1 MNTVDND
8 YGYKFGNYSVDL
20 NKITRDKP
28 VSEVICLLTDFCDI
42 LKENIIIYNTTKE
55 MYLDIFNC
63 IEMNDK
69 KLIVSVIGN
78 KVEDKQTKIFIISK
92 SIE

>member
-1 MNTVDND
+1 MNTFDND
-8 YGYKFGNYSVDL
+8 YGYKFGNFTVDL

-28 VSEVICLLTDFCDI
+28 VSEVICLLTDFCGV
-42 LKENIIIYNTTKE
+42 LKENIIIYNTTRE

-63 IEMNDK
+63 VEMDDK

-78 KVEDKQTKIFIISK
+78 KIEDKQTKIFIITK
-92 SIE
+92 NAE